1 MNTIT
6 SLLTA
11 QRWPLLAALASA
23 LILGGAY
30 FFQYVLGYDPC
41 ALCYDQRHIHKA
53 AIGVGLLGGLGMMF
67 VPALRRHA
75 IWVCLALTAIFLYSA
90 GFAFWHA
97 GIEYD
102 WWDGPASC
110 TAAGPVNISTDDLL
124 AVLDGGGPV
133 VLCDESPW
141 DFLGISMAGYNALMS
156 AGLAAVSAYVG
167 IARR

>member
-1 MNTIT
+1 MIA

-11 QRWPLLAALASA
+11 PRWPFVAALASA

-41 ALCYDQRHIHKA
+41 ALCYDQRHIHQA
-53 AIGVGLLGGLGMMF
+53 AIGAGLVGGLIPML
-67 VPALRRHA
+67 VPSLRKHA
-75 IWVCLALTAIFLYSA
+75 IWVCLLLAAIFLYSA

-110 TAAGPVNISTDDLL
+110 TAAGPVSISTDDLL

-133 VLCDESPW
+133 VLCDEAPW
-141 DFLGISMAGYNALMS
+141 TFLGISMAGYNALMS
-156 AGLAAVSAYVG
+156 AGLAGVSAYVG
-167 IARR
+167 IKR